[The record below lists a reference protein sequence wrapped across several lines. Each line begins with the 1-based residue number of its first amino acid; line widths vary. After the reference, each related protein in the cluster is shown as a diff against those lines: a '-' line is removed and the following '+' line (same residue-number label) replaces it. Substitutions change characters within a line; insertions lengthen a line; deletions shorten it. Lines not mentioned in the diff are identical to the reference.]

1 MTSPQEAPY
10 PPLQLAERVFGIENW
25 TSDPMRTYTE
35 MGAQTRRA
43 ITSLL
48 PDDWSFEGKRVL
60 DFGSGAGRTLR
71 HFLREAEAGEFW
83 GADIDKASTDWMQS
97 NLCPPLNAWHTN
109 HIPPLG
115 LEHGTFDLIWSVSV
129 FTHLTDFSSDWLLEL
144 HKLLK
149 SGGYLIPTY
158 MGRWIGQFFT
168 GEVWDENRHGRTM
181 LRHSWPWDDGG
192 PAVLISDWWMREHW
206 GRVFEVV
213 DVAPQVHKMTWPL
226 LRKREVEITTAEL
239 DEPADDPREYTAL
252 LTNLRLLRREVDL
265 VEETLR
271 QETEALEARI
281 REEYERSTSWKV
293 TAPVR
298 AAAQRRRARRGSP
311 SGGDG
316 SA

>member
-1 MTSPQEAPY
+1 MPGTP
-10 PPLQLAERVFGIENW
+10 
-25 TSDPMRTYTE
+25 
-35 MGAQTRRA
+35 
-43 ITSLL
+43 ITS
-48 PDDWSFEGKRVL
+48 
-60 DFGSGAGRTLR
+60 
-71 HFLREAEAGEFW
+71 
-83 GADIDKASTDWMQS
+83 
-97 NLCPPLNAWHTN
+97 
-109 HIPPLG
+109 
-115 LEHGTFDLIWSVSV
+115 
-129 FTHLTDFSSDWLLEL
+129 
-144 HKLLK
+144 
-149 SGGYLIPTY
+149 
-158 MGRWIGQFFT
+158 
-168 GEVWDENRHGRTM
+168 
-181 LRHSWPWDDGG
+181 
-192 PAVLISDWWMREHW
+192 
-206 GRVFEVV
+206 
-213 DVAPQVHKMTWPL
+213 WPL